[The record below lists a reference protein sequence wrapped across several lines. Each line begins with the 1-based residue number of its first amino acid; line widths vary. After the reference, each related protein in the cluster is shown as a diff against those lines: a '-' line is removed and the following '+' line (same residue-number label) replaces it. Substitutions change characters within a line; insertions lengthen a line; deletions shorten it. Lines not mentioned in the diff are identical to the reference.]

1 VVVNYNLEINPTN
14 GITNESAVVA
24 RMVVIPRAWCA
35 IIRSTGFQRRFVELL
50 DLFDRFLMHGLVSP
64 ASQKRTIEET
74 ARDQDWDPLSAVN
87 AVCCLL
93 EISFAVA
100 SSIAQ
105 PWTQK

>member
-1 VVVNYNLEINPTN
+1 
-14 GITNESAVVA
+14 
-24 RMVVIPRAWCA
+24 MVMIPRAWCA

-50 DLFDRFLMHGLVSP
+50 DLFDRFLMHGFVSP
-64 ASQKRTIEET
+64 ASQKSTIEGT